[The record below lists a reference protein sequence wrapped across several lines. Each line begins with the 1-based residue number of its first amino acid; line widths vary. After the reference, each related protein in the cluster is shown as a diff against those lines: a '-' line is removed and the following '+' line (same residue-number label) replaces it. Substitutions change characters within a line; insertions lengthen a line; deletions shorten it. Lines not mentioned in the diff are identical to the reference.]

1 MTVSSLACEQTYSI
15 VVGAIITNIGTMEQT
30 LSGPRL
36 QAGIFTAS
44 SCPTTSSSST
54 EIGK

>member
-1 MTVSSLACEQTYSI
+1 VTVSSLACEQTYSI